1 MTLHGQSL
9 REFHG
14 LNWARGI
21 ATVEFVVC
29 APFLLLLMLGVTEVG
44 RAFIHYQT
52 LTYSVRQGARYLS
65 EHSIDGTT
73 GVVSLS
79 PTTIAEARNLA
90 VFGNVLGTG
99 TPKLPNFQA
108 TQLQIENVGGG
119 NVRITATYPY
129 QPMLGSA
136 MPTVGFG
143 SGSFALGFNMQTAV
157 TLRAIS

>member
-1 MTLHGQSL
+1 MTLPNRAR

-14 LNWARGI
+14 LNRARGI
-21 ATVEFVVC
+21 ATVEFVIC
-29 APFLLLLMLGVTEVG
+29 APFLLLLMLATTEVG

-79 PTTIAEARNLA
+79 PTTIQEARNLA
-90 VFGNVLGTG
+90 VYGNVLGTG
-99 TPKLPNFQA
+99 SPKLPNFQA
-108 TQLQIENVGGG
+108 TQLQIEDVGGG

-129 QPMLGSA
+129 QPLLGSR